1 MSLFSKLSGKGSQTA
16 SPDKQSYPWSQRKL
30 TGASCLPRVAHAAA
44 QHNDR
49 VLCLFGG
56 VTKGTP
62 KKDMYLIDPVNL
74 SASAVN
80 PSGDAPSAR
89 CYHSIVSVG
98 NQLVVFGGQL
108 KSPADHGDNTV
119 YTLNLQSRQWT
130 KSQSD
135 STDPMPRQSHA
146 AAVSGNQ
153 MFIHGGHTVSGK
165 MLGDLLIFH
174 IGAGWEYVT
183 YKNEGPSPRSGHS
196 AVIVDNFLYIFG
208 GSDGQQFLND
218 IWSFDL
224 SSQLWTNIAAQG
236 YIPSPREGAAVAY
249 ADGAIYLFGGR
260 ASDGQA
266 LGDLCAYR
274 IYNQRWYMFQNMGP
288 APTPRYGHSLTAI
301 KEKIYVFGGLLP
313 PKAED
318 PSLVHVLDTSRI
330 KYPPDAL
337 VSSNSAATTS
347 KSPEMQHMQVRRSYQ
362 ELAEKSPP
370 SPRSY
375 PNRTPGSPHNPS
387 PPHGQPPSP
396 QYPPSNFNS
405 PPHPSMQRVS
415 HFPDENEQLR
425 RIPSSR
431 TPLRDNSL
439 TMRNETA
446 ARPTRS
452 ASLRHPASQNT
463 LSHSVSSGSIR
474 SNMEQ
479 RQVRPADA
487 SQMEYDMPEK
497 IVDREEMTHPP
508 QSPPTPLPSGQ
519 TTPSP
524 VSGIRQVPLSKKPSA
539 QHLASH
545 NLYNGH
551 QDNVSPMHEASS
563 NTAQD
568 ERAELIREIKGRD
581 AIIADMKSKEQWW
594 RTEVSLARKLR
605 VSSPTQDEKLNF
617 SEADVANGLFN
628 VGKLNDDQ
636 ANVFEELVKCKME
649 IKKFRAIIGQT
660 GHQESKTVMEADKM
674 RLAALQEAAYFKS
687 KYMALQSGQTDDASQ
702 KLEDDRM
709 QQLEARLAAALANIE
724 SKQRDLDRI
733 HKQAGH
739 DQAARRLAQERAQ
752 QAQQDAVTAQQA
764 QSRALEENTELH
776 ARAST
781 AESQARDYA
790 ARMAELSNRLA
801 EALAT
806 TKTSGSLSE
815 AKLQVTKLEAANLK
829 ARGEIAMLQQQLAS
843 NMDEIANLTD
853 LTTNQ
858 QSDLT
863 EYERKLED
871 AEVKL
876 SMLKHAMKS
885 KGFEIQHTDF
895 DEDSTANHVAKLEA
909 GLAAAHRQCDA
920 MVESERLANE
930 KAQAAI
936 AEAEN
941 YRQMLEKMTEERG
954 QYNESDSQIS
964 PAQLQAKIQQL
975 ERDLEENKS
984 NHHSS
989 SQQLEE
995 WKTKAADAE
1004 DELELVMQT
1013 VHHLKKINAD
1023 LDDDLKAVRSDQS
1036 NESSAA
1042 EQRQAWLD
1050 EKALL
1055 ESQLVDLKEKL
1066 AGLENTALDSMS
1078 RAEELRND
1086 VKNLEDDRE
1095 MLIADRQK
1103 YKTRYAEHKKEAR
1116 RHIQDL
1122 TEEVDRLTEALEH
1135 TNTELDEAHLM
1146 NQKLKKDLE
1155 SLKQQGSSS
1164 HGWEEERA
1172 RFEDE
1177 IAHKERLVHNLQ
1189 LERQTL
1195 HQQYQDSQHKI
1206 ELLLEQMDDSHNV
1219 HNETRHDIK
1228 SADDDFGFDPQRN
1241 QKQNAF
1247 VEHVATA

>member
-1 MSLFSKLSGKGSQTA
+1 MSLFSKLSGKGSQAA
-16 SPDKQSYPWSQRKL
+16 SLEKQTYPWSQRKL
-30 TGASCLPRVAHAAA
+30 SGASCLPRVAHATT

-62 KKDMYLIDPVNL
+62 KKDMFLIDPVNL
-74 SASAVN
+74 SASAVS

-135 STDPMPRQSHA
+135 STDPIPRQAHA

-153 MFIHGGHTVSGK
+153 MFIHGGHTVSGN

-174 IGAGWEYVT
+174 IGAGW
-183 YKNEGPSPRSGHS
+183 
-196 AVIVDNFLYIFG
+196 DFG
-208 GSDGQQFLND
+208 GSDGQQLLND
-218 IWSFDL
+218 VWSFDL
-224 SSQLWTNIAAQG
+224 SSQLWTNISAQG

-260 ASDGQA
+260 GSDGQA

-301 KEKIYVFGGLLP
+301 KERIYVFGGLLP

-318 PSLVHVLDTSRI
+318 PTLVHVLDTSRI

-337 VSSNSAATTS
+337 VGSTSAATAAMN
-347 KSPEMQHMQVRRSYQ
+347 PDMPQMQVRRSYQ
-362 ELAEKSPP
+362 ELPEKSPP
-370 SPRSY
+370 SPRSFA
-375 PNRTPGSPHNPS
+375 NRNAGSPHNPS

-396 QYPPSNFNS
+396 QYPPSGLNGA
-405 PPHPSMQRVS
+405 PHPSMQRVS

-439 TMRNETA
+439 TMRTETA
-446 ARPTRS
+446 VRPTRS
-452 ASLRHPASQNT
+452 ASLRHPNNQTT
-463 LSHSVSSGSIR
+463 LSHSASSGSIR
-474 SNMEQ
+474 SNLEQ
-479 RQVRPADA
+479 RHVRPVEI
-487 SQMEYDMPEK
+487 SQTDYDMPEK
-497 IVDREEMTHPP
+497 IVEREEMALPP

-524 VSGIRQVPLSKKPSA
+524 VSGHRRVPLSSKSST
-539 QHLASH
+539 QHLAS
-545 NLYNGH
+545 NSFDNGR
-551 QDNVSPMHEASS
+551 QENASPMHDASS
-563 NTAQD
+563 ATGQD
-568 ERAELIREIKGRD
+568 ERAELIREIKARD
-581 AIIADMKSKEQWW
+581 AVIADMKSKEQWW

-605 VSSPTQDEKLNF
+605 VASPTQDEKMNF
-617 SEADVANGLFN
+617 SEADIANGLFD
-628 VGKLNDDQ
+628 VGQLNGDQ
-636 ANVFEELVKCKME
+636 VNVFEELVKCKME

-687 KYMALQSGQTDDASQ
+687 KYMALQSGKTDDAGK

-709 QQLEARLAAALANIE
+709 QQLEARLASALATIE

-752 QAQQDAVTAQQA
+752 QAQQDALTAQQA

-781 AESQARDYA
+781 AESQARDYT

-801 EALAT
+801 EALAA
-806 TKTSGSLSE
+806 TKPSGSLSE

-843 NMDEIANLTD
+843 NMDEIASLTD

-858 QSDLT
+858 QTDLT

-876 SMLKHAMKS
+876 SMMKHAMKN
-885 KGFEIQHTDF
+885 KGFEIHDNDF
-895 DEDSTANHVAKLEA
+895 DEESTANHVAKLEA
-909 GLAAAHRQCDA
+909 GIAAARRQCDMIA
-920 MVESERLANE
+920 ESERLANE

-941 YRQMLEKMTEERG
+941 YRRIVENM
-954 QYNESDSQIS
+954 SDEGRHHNKDSTSQAS
-964 PAQLQAKIQQL
+964 ETHLQTRIQQL
-975 ERDLEENKS
+975 ERDLEENRN
-984 NHHSS
+984 NHQTS

-995 WKTKAADAE
+995 WKVKAADAK

-1023 LDDDLKAVRSDQS
+1023 LDDDLNAVRGDQTNDS
-1036 NESSAA
+1036 FA
-1042 EQRQAWLD
+1042 EERQTWLK

-1055 ESQLVDLKEKL
+1055 ESQLIDLKEKL

-1078 RAEELRND
+1078 RAEELSTD
-1086 VKNLEDDRE
+1086 VKQLEDDRE

-1103 YKTRYAEHKKEAR
+1103 YKTRYAEHKR
-1116 RHIQDL
+1116 VVHPGSHD
-1122 TEEVDRLTEALEH
+1122 EVDRLLKHWNTHAELMKH
-1135 TNTELDEAHLM
+1135 TGMNHLTKAHPTRLGRGLDT
-1146 NQKLKKDLE
+1146 
-1155 SLKQQGSSS
+1155 G
-1164 HGWEEERA
+1164 
-1172 RFEDE
+1172 
-1177 IAHKERLVHNLQ
+1177 
-1189 LERQTL
+1189 
-1195 HQQYQDSQHKI
+1195 
-1206 ELLLEQMDDSHNV
+1206 
-1219 HNETRHDIK
+1219 
-1228 SADDDFGFDPQRN
+1228 
-1241 QKQNAF
+1241 
-1247 VEHVATA
+1247 